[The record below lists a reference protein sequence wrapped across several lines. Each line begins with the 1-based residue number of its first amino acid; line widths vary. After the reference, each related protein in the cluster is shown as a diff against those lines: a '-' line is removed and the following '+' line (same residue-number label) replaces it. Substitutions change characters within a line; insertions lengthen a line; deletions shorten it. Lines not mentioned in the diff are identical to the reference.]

1 MSAAPNHRR
10 TKPGGM
16 KTGFPGQA
24 SSNGVMG
31 PTSQIPGLCQE
42 ATTGAPEAR
51 TSGRRVGIF
60 ESDSDYVK
68 LAKAGGQKGLLW
80 HEDNK
85 EEAGP
90 NKSYNAPD
98 WFSAESQRGS
108 KATSPDGC
116 QGYSKRQPLSAPFG
130 TDDSSG
136 WERESDS
143 FKEKRPS
150 VADASNQMENMS
162 LNQGGYMEVNK
173 YKKTQSDFSMDR
185 SHDKKTAPVSMSKLL
200 SFGYIE
206 DEKKSTNDDDSSSV
220 TSEQTTIAPEDND
233 LE

>member
-16 KTGFPGQA
+16 KTGLSGQ
-24 SSNGVMG
+24 SSTNGVMG

-42 ATTGAPEAR
+42 ATEGAPEAR

-85 EEAGP
+85 EEARP
-90 NKSYNAPD
+90 NKSYNVPD

-130 TDDSSG
+130 TDDSAG
-136 WERESDS
+136 WESDS
-143 FKEKRPS
+143 LKEKGTA

-162 LNQGGYMEVNK
+162 LNRDDYMEVNK
-173 YKKTQSDFSMDR
+173 YKKT

-220 TSEQTTIAPEDND
+220 TSEQTTIAPEDFD